1 MKAIADA
8 MGTGTKSLVC
18 LIGGAFV
25 GEEWI
30 LHVFHW
36 FFDCFGVWKPKGM
49 ESQEATGVNSDTWL
63 QAR

>member
-30 LHVFHW
+30 LHVF
-36 FFDCFGVWKPKGM
+36 V
-49 ESQEATGVNSDTWL
+49 SLVL
-63 QAR
+63 